1 MKIDVVRKLPDNIDT
16 LVLCHREDGKLDV
29 FAEWIS
35 EAMYDSIKRFV
46 EVEKITFKADEI
58 ATFHYMNKA
67 QYCRIILVGMNKSEN
82 LTPDKIR
89 KIIADT
95 VRQAIKLKSKQI
107 YIIPGFDFPLT
118 DALMGQV
125 LAEASLLTIYKFEKY
140 RSDSKYQAPE
150 ALHLVQDSKN
160 TRNLNKGILEGRIMA
175 DMTNL
180 ARDLVNEPAN
190 AMYPDTLAEAAK
202 KAALQFGFAIE
213 MLNLD
218 KLRRMKMEAFLAVAR
233 GSKHEPRLIIM
244 RHLGN
249 PDGKHDTIAL
259 IGKGL
264 TYDSGGYSLKPS
276 QGMLNMKTDMA
287 GAAAVIGT
295 MAAIAT
301 LNLKLNVVAIVA
313 ACENMV
319 SGDAYRPGD
328 VVRSMSGKT
337 IEVQNTDAEGRLT
350 LIDAIHYAI
359 EREHAS
365 KIIDIAT
372 LTGAA
377 VGALGTSISAVVTND
392 QAWYNNLEQVSKITG
407 ENIWQLPAFEGY
419 KDLLKSDI
427 ADLRNIGGQWGG
439 AITAALFIQE
449 FVQDLP
455 WMHIDIAGT
464 SSKEKESGYNS
475 LGATGVGV
483 RLLTTLLKEME

>member
-1 MKIDVVRKLPDNIDT
+1 MKIDVVRKLPDAMDT

-29 FAEWIS
+29 FEEWLS
-35 EAMYDSIKRFV
+35 DGMYDAVKRFV
-46 EVEKITFKADEI
+46 DVEKITFKADEMQ
-58 ATFHYMNKA
+58 TFHYMHKS
-67 QYCRIILVGMNKSEN
+67 QYSRIILVGMNKPEN

-89 KIIADT
+89 KIISDT

-107 YIIPGFDFPLT
+107 YLIPGFDFPLT
-118 DALMGQV
+118 DALIGQV
-125 LAEASLLTIYKFEKY
+125 MAEAALLTIYKYEKY
-140 RSDSKYQAPE
+140 RSDSKYVAPE

-160 TRNLNKGILEGRIMA
+160 TRNLNKGILEGRILA

-190 AMYPDTLAEAAK
+190 TMYPDTLAEAAK
-202 KAALQFGFAIE
+202 KAALQYGFNIE
-213 MLNLD
+213 IFNLD
-218 KLRRMKMEAFLAVAR
+218 KLRRMKMEAFLAVAK

-244 RHLGN
+244 RHMGN
-249 PDGKHDTIAL
+249 PDGKHDTIGL

-276 QGMLNMKTDMA
+276 ASMMNMKTDMS

-295 MAAIAT
+295 MSAIAT
-301 LNLKLNVVAIVA
+301 LKLKVNVVAIVA

-319 SGDAYRPGD
+319 SGEAYRPGD
-328 VVRSMSGKT
+328 VIRSMSGKT

-359 EREHAS
+359 EREHVA

-377 VGALGTSISAVVTND
+377 VAALGTSISAVVTND
-392 QAWYNNLEQVSKITG
+392 QNWFNQLEQVTKITG
-407 ENIWQLPAFEGY
+407 ETIWQLPAYEGY
-419 KDLLKSDI
+419 KELLKSDI

-449 FVQDLP
+449 FVDGLP

-483 RLLTTLLKEME
+483 RMLTTLLKEME